1 VHRATCSISPI
12 VFLYRIGALD
22 WLPELFDEVWMPS
35 VVLDDLLE
43 ARFYGYDV
51 PSPFNLPW
59 VQYADPQV
67 TIPGAWISLDLSSGE
82 VAAMSLAFEN
92 RDCIVLLDEPIGRRA
107 ASLVGIQYW
116 GTLKIMLEAKSRGLT
131 DTIAPYVDRLGTTG
145 LWIVGETRQRILKL
159 AGEADTAPE
168 PKLILKQ

>member
-1 VHRATCSISPI
+1 MRKATCSISPI

-43 ARFYGYDV
+43 ARFSGYDV

-59 VQYADPQV
+59 MEYADPQV
-67 TIPGAWISLDLSSGE
+67 TIPGAWVALDLSSGE

-92 RDCIVLLDEPIGRRA
+92 RDCVVLLDEPIGRRA
-107 ASLVGIQYW
+107 AGLVGIEYW
-116 GTLKIMLEAKSRGLT
+116 GTLKILLEAKQRGLT
-131 DTIAPYVDRLGTTG
+131 ASIAPYVDRLGTTG

-159 AGEADTAPE
+159 AGEANAAPE
-168 PKLILKQ
+168 PKLLS

>member
-1 VHRATCSISPI
+1 MHRATCSISPI

-43 ARFYGYDV
+43 ACFSGYDV

-59 VQYADPQV
+59 MEYTDPQV
-67 TIPGAWISLDLSSGE
+67 TIPGAWVALDLSSGE

-92 RDCIVLLDEPIGRRA
+92 QDCVVLLDEPIGRKA
-107 ASLVGIQYW
+107 ASLVGIEYW
-116 GTLKIMLEAKSRGLT
+116 GTLKILLEAKKRGLT
-131 DTIAPYVDRLGTTG
+131 ASIAPYVDRLGTTG
-145 LWIVGETRQRILKL
+145 L
-159 AGEADTAPE
+159 
-168 PKLILKQ
+168 

>member
-1 VHRATCSISPI
+1 MSRATCSISPV

-35 VVLDDLLE
+35 VVMDDLLE
-43 ARFYGYDV
+43 ARFGGYDV
-51 PSPFNLPW
+51 PSPFNLSW

-67 TIPGAWISLDLSSGE
+67 TIPGAWVSLDLSSGE

-92 RDCIVLLDEPIGRRA
+92 RNCIVLLDEPIGRKA
-107 ASLVGIQYW
+107 ASLVGIEYW
-116 GTLKIMLEAKSRGLT
+116 GTLKILLEAKRRGLT
-131 DTIAPYVDRLGTTG
+131 ECIAPFVDRLGTTG

>member
-1 VHRATCSISPI
+1 
-12 VFLYRIGALD
+12 
-22 WLPELFDEVWMPS
+22 
-35 VVLDDLLE
+35 
-43 ARFYGYDV
+43 V

-59 VQYADPQV
+59 VQYANPQV
-67 TIPGAWISLDLSSGE
+67 TIPGAWVALNLSSGE

-92 RDCIVLLDEPIGRRA
+92 RDCIVLLDEPIGRKA

-116 GTLKIMLEAKSRGLT
+116 GTLKILLEAKSRGLT
-131 DTIAPYVDRLGTTG
+131 ESIAPYMDRLGTTG

-168 PKLILKQ
+168 PKLIIKQ

>member
-1 VHRATCSISPI
+1 MRKATCSISPI

-43 ARFYGYDV
+43 ARFSGYDV

-59 VQYADPQV
+59 MEYADPQV
-67 TIPGAWISLDLSSGE
+67 TIPGAWVALDLSSGE

-92 RDCIVLLDEPIGRRA
+92 RDCVVLLDEPIGRRA
-107 ASLVGIQYW
+107 AGLVGIEYW
-116 GTLKIMLEAKSRGLT
+116 GTLKILLEAKQRGLT
-131 DTIAPYVDRLGTTG
+131 ASIAPYVDRLGTTG

-159 AGEADTAPE
+159 AGESDASPAL
-168 PKLILKQ
+168 KLLS